1 MSIATA
7 APPLGALIDSS
18 NSGLLIGIVAAG
30 IYFTVLYV
38 AVAFWVVRDA
48 RRRSESW
55 LFALFAALIGLAL
68 PFFGVLLY
76 LVIRPPRT
84 LDEERALQL
93 EEQALA
99 EEEIVEVPT
108 VRPCPKCG
116 REIEQ
121 EFVICPYCRT
131 QFARRCTS
139 CGKWLRLGWHV
150 CPYCAEE
157 VGLQSF
163 GRSGRAASS

>member
-1 MSIATA
+1 MTA
-7 APPLGALIDSS
+7 PAGALLDSS
-18 NSGLLIGIVAAG
+18 NSGLVIGVVAAAVYLT
-30 IYFTVLYV
+30 IMYV

-55 LFALFAALIGLAL
+55 VFALFAGLLGLGL

-76 LVIRPPRT
+76 MIVRPPRT
-84 LDEERALQL
+84 LDEERTLQL

-99 EEEIVEVPT
+99 EEEITETPT
-108 VRPCPKCG
+108 ARPCPKCG

-121 EFVICPYCRT
+121 DFVICPYCRT

-157 VGLQSF
+157 VGLPSF

>member
-1 MSIATA
+1 MT
-7 APPLGALIDSS
+7 PLLGALIDSG
-18 NSGLLIGIVAAG
+18 NSGLVIGIVAAG
-30 IYFTVLYV
+30 VYLTVLYV

-55 LFALFAALIGLAL
+55 FFASFAGLIGLAL
-68 PFFGVLLY
+68 PFVGVLLY
-76 LVIRPPRT
+76 LIIRPPRT

-93 EEQALA
+93 EEQALT
-99 EEEIVEVPT
+99 EEEVVETPT
-108 VRPCPKCG
+108 SRPCPKCG

-121 EFVICPYCRT
+121 DFVICPYCRT
-131 QFARRCTS
+131 QFARRCHK

-157 VGLQSF
+157 VGVPSF

>member
-1 MSIATA
+1 MTA
-7 APPLGALIDSS
+7 PAGALFDSS
-18 NSGLLIGIVAAG
+18 NSGLVIGVVAAAVYLT
-30 IYFTVLYV
+30 IMYV

-55 LFALFAALIGLAL
+55 IFALFAGLLGLGL

-76 LVIRPPRT
+76 MIVRPPRT
-84 LDEERALQL
+84 LDEERTLQL

-99 EEEIVEVPT
+99 EEEITESPT
-108 VRPCPKCG
+108 ARPCPKCG

-121 EFVICPYCRT
+121 DFVICPYCRT

-157 VGLQSF
+157 VGLPSF

>member
-1 MSIATA
+1 MIA
-7 APPLGALIDSS
+7 ALFDSS
-18 NSGLLIGIVAAG
+18 NGGLLAGVVAAV

-48 RRRSESW
+48 RRRSDSW
-55 LFALFAALIGLAL
+55 LFAVFAGLIGLGL
-68 PFFGVLLY
+68 PFLGVLLY
-76 LVIRPPRT
+76 LIIRPPRT

-99 EEEIVEVPT
+99 EEDVVELPT
-108 VRPCPKCG
+108 SRPCPSCG

-121 EFVICPYCRT
+121 DFVICPYCRT
-131 QFARRCTS
+131 QFARRCTT

-150 CPYCAEE
+150 CPYCAAE

>member
-1 MSIATA
+1 VIAA
-7 APPLGALIDSS
+7 ALPPGIGGLDSS
-18 NSGLLIGIVAAG
+18 NAGLVVGVVAAV
-30 IYFTVLYV
+30 IYFTILYV
-38 AVAFWVVRDA
+38 AVAFWIVRDA

-55 LFALFAALIGLAL
+55 LFATFAALIGLGL
-68 PFFGVLLY
+68 PFLGALLY
-76 LVIRPPRT
+76 LIIRPPRT

-99 EEEIVEVPT
+99 EEEIVETPT

-131 QFARRCTS
+131 QFARRCAA
-139 CGKWLRLGWHV
+139 CGRWLRLGWHV

-157 VGLQSF
+157 VGLQTIA
-163 GRSGRAASS
+163 RSGRAASS

>member
-1 MSIATA
+1 MSAIA
-7 APPLGALIDSS
+7 PLGALVDTSS
-18 NSGLLIGIVAAG
+18 GPLLIGIVAAA
-30 IYFTVLYV
+30 IYFTVMYV

-55 LFALFAALIGLAL
+55 MFALFAGLLGLGL
-68 PFFGVLLY
+68 PFLGVLLY
-76 LVIRPPRT
+76 LIIRPPRT

-99 EEEIVEVPT
+99 EEEMVDIPT
-108 VRPCPKCG
+108 ARPCPSCG
-116 REIEQ
+116 RDIEP

-131 QFARRCTS
+131 QFARRCNA

>member
-1 MSIATA
+1 VTA
-7 APPLGALIDSS
+7 AASAPPGGALIDSG
-18 NSGLLIGIVAAG
+18 NSGLVIGIVAAG
-30 IYFTVLYV
+30 VYFTVLYV

-55 LFALFAALIGLAL
+55 AFAFFAALIGLGL
-68 PFFGVLLY
+68 PFIGLLLY
-76 LVIRPPRT
+76 LIVRPPRT

-93 EEQALA
+93 EEQALT
-99 EEEIVEVPT
+99 EEEIVELPS

-131 QFARRCTS
+131 QFARRCGS